1 MTPRRR
7 IRGFAAVAAAV
18 LLAPAFAQIPSSSSP
33 NGTASNPGSRT
44 TLPGNSNGTNST
56 NNSGSTVT
64 TPMIRVSG
72 RVMVDDGRPPDF
84 PATIERVC
92 NGSPYTEGYTD
103 SKGYFSVTLGQAVDV
118 IQDASEIPGSSR
130 STNST
135 PGVPTLSTT
144 SAGTTSGRS
153 LGVDRLANCE
163 LRARLG
169 GYTSKSIDLSGRSSM
184 DSPEIGVILL
194 HHMGASETATTVTP
208 TSLKAPKEARKA
220 LQKGLDLEKKNM
232 PEEAIASLQEAV
244 KVYPEFAFAWFEMGK
259 LQVENGHTPDGHES
273 FEAAVKAEP
282 RWPEP
287 YLQLAVMAL
296 KAHDWREVAENTD
309 HVLHLN
315 SYEYPQAYFFNGAA
329 NFNLHRMD
337 VAQKSLEAAERL
349 DSEHLFL
356 QVHQLLGIIYAATH
370 RYSDAARELR
380 SFVTLAPDSEDA
392 RAARQQ
398 LAVMEK
404 MAAATPQTP
413 PAAPKDQQ

>member
-1 MTPRRR
+1 
-7 IRGFAAVAAAV
+7 
-18 LLAPAFAQIPSSSSP
+18 
-33 NGTASNPGSRT
+33 
-44 TLPGNSNGTNST
+44 
-56 NNSGSTVT
+56 
-64 TPMIRVSG
+64 MIRVSG

-92 NGSPYTEGYTD
+92 SGNPYTEGYTD
-103 SKGYFSVTLGQAVDV
+103 SKGYFSVTLGQAADV

-130 STNST
+130 SSSGV

-144 SAGTTSGRS
+144 SADSSMSGRS
-153 LGVDRLANCE
+153 LGVDKLANCE

-184 DSPEIGVILL
+184 DSPEIGVIIL

-232 PEEAIASLQEAV
+232 PEEAIASLQQAV
-244 KVYPEFAFAWFEMGK
+244 KVDPEFAFAWFEMGK

-287 YLQLAVMAL
+287 YLQLAVMGL

-315 SYEYPQAYFFNGAA
+315 SYEYPQAYFLNGAA
-329 NFNLHRMD
+329 NYNLHRMD

-349 DSEHLFL
+349 DSLHVFT
-356 QVHQLLGIIYAATH
+356 QVHQLLGIIYAGTK

-404 MAAATPQTP
+404 MAAETPAATP
-413 PAAPKDQQ
+413 KNQQ